1 MQRIIETPRPSVG
14 LVVGTFA
21 AAPYIHLQLESRRQN
36 YPNLPLLVHD
46 DGSALREELSAM
58 CLRYDADFV
67 ASEHR
72 HPHFVGD
79 LAAFVAGF
87 DWARQNNFDLLV
99 KFSRRF
105 IPLFDWVRELQ
116 ELAFITQY
124 ATYSSRCVHYDF
136 GFRTECIAMH
146 VQSWFTSG
154 AVDKIR
160 EQVLSNESA
169 FVEKFIHDLA
179 REVHKGNCE
188 QNRQFEKFGDKP
200 YSVAA
205 YGDWMLSGISRHLPR
220 PNVLWHDYA
229 DPEIYAEHARAYG
242 LEYTAQVFADPNQGY
257 GVGSPA
263 Q

>member
-1 MQRIIETPRPSVG
+1 
-14 LVVGTFA
+14 
-21 AAPYIHLQLESRRQN
+21 
-36 YPNLPLLVHD
+36 
-46 DGSALREELSAM
+46 
-58 CLRYDADFV
+58 
-67 ASEHR
+67 
-72 HPHFVGD
+72 

-87 DWARQNNFDLLV
+87 DWARQNNFELLV

-146 VQSWFTSG
+146 VQSWFMSG
-154 AVDKIR
+154 AVEKIR
-160 EQVLSNESA
+160 EQVISNESA

-188 QNRQFEKFGDKP
+188 QNRQFEKFADKP

-220 PNVLWHDYA
+220 PNVLWNRHSRAMKNSLPEHEELIRRFHEHYYYTGWSFGGTWQQTYWMGLTCRVSSDQFILGEWTRVDWLIAAPGRTHPVFVGPAGNAAGFRCSA
-229 DPEIYAEHARAYG
+229 DATR
-242 LEYTAQVFADPNQGY
+242 
-257 GVGSPA
+257 
-263 Q
+263 